1 MRDTRIYIYIIDLE
15 AEFYFQSGVSTRI
28 ASCSPECL
36 HILKYLASHRPAGTS
51 KYIHTAVLVSI
62 CGNSECT
69 EARTRGRHRKTGHRT
84 FSTTSFH
91 FSLLLAPPLSRLYFT
106 FMRWRARIVRGFFH
120 RVKRALYASNKPPA
134 FSFFVNAAS
143 MHTVHSHYA

>member
-1 MRDTRIYIYIIDLE
+1 MRDIYIYIIDLE

-62 CGNSECT
+62 CGNAECT

-84 FSTTSFH
+84 FPSSTFA
-91 FSLLLAPPLSRLYFT
+91 SLLLVPPLSLVFH
-106 FMRWRARIVRGFFH
+106 FHEAESPRIVRGFFH